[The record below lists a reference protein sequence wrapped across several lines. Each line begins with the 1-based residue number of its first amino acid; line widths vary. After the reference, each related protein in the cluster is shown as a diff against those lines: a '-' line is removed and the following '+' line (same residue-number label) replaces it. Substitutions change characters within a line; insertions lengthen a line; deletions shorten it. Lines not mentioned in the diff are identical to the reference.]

1 MSEKFIHYRILLSC
15 PSDMETEREII
26 QRAVKRINEREASFK
41 KIHFDIKHWSKDVLF
56 SYGTPQQRINEE
68 IVYPSDLIIALFGS
82 KLGTPTEKYASGT
95 IEEIEKMIEMNK
107 QVFVCFSKKKIV
119 IDGDSEIAEIQNIV
133 KVKEFQRNYNGLYI
147 TYKSDDELI
156 DRIEQQLRLYLNK
169 IIINE
174 DSETVCDIPF
184 TYQELQGIIK
194 DISYAKE
201 VVFCARTG
209 KIFLTGHYNQLKEFI
224 KNGGKFKY
232 ITSENFNVS
241 DDDSEFQIN
250 QKYAKEMMKNLKKL
264 APDKVECFNLNN
276 PVNNTYLYIKMN
288 NDEKI
293 NVKFNFQTKMKNRH
307 PMFWIHIKNPYFG
320 IFYDELMGLIQM
332 AEIIDL

>member
-1 MSEKFIHYRILLSC
+1 M
-15 PSDMETEREII
+15 
-26 QRAVKRINEREASFK
+26 
-41 KIHFDIKHWSKDVLF
+41 
-56 SYGTPQQRINEE
+56 
-68 IVYPSDLIIALFGS
+68 
-82 KLGTPTEKYASGT
+82 
-95 IEEIEKMIEMNK
+95 
-107 QVFVCFSKKKIV
+107 
-119 IDGDSEIAEIQNIV
+119 
-133 KVKEFQRNYNGLYI
+133 
-147 TYKSDDELI
+147 
-156 DRIEQQLRLYLNK
+156 
-169 IIINE
+169 
-174 DSETVCDIPF
+174 
-184 TYQELQGIIK
+184 QGIIK

-232 ITSENFNVS
+232 IT
-241 DDDSEFQIN
+241 
-250 QKYAKEMMKNLKKL
+250 KL

>member
-1 MSEKFIHYRILLSC
+1 M
-15 PSDMETEREII
+15 
-26 QRAVKRINEREASFK
+26 
-41 KIHFDIKHWSKDVLF
+41 
-56 SYGTPQQRINEE
+56 
-68 IVYPSDLIIALFGS
+68 
-82 KLGTPTEKYASGT
+82 
-95 IEEIEKMIEMNK
+95 
-107 QVFVCFSKKKIV
+107 
-119 IDGDSEIAEIQNIV
+119 
-133 KVKEFQRNYNGLYI
+133 
-147 TYKSDDELI
+147 
-156 DRIEQQLRLYLNK
+156 
-169 IIINE
+169 
-174 DSETVCDIPF
+174 
-184 TYQELQGIIK
+184 QGIIK